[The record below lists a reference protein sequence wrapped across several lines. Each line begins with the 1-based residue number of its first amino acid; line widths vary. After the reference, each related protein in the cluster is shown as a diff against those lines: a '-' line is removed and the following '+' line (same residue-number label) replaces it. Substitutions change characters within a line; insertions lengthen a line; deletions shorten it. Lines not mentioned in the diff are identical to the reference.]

1 MGVPAL
7 AAVGSLGCLG
17 VLFRLFGLLLP
28 GFDIDVN
35 GARVPLLGA
44 IRRVVRVLLV
54 VMSIGSSILSVR
66 LM

>member
-1 MGVPAL
+1 MGIPAL
-7 AAVGSLGCLG
+7 AAVGSLGCLW

-35 GARVPLLGA
+35 GARIHLSGA
-44 IRRVVRVLLV
+44 IRRMIRVLLV
-54 VMSIGSSILSVR
+54 VMSIMRGVLSVR